1 VKAIDFEQIR
11 ARSRSMSSIGQKW
24 RWKLTRGITSIALHL
39 LVLGLS
45 IVFALPF
52 IWMLST
58 SLKTDPQVYHVPPI
72 WIPDPIRWENYP
84 EGLTYVPFGLYLLNT
99 LKYGIFSTIGAVIS
113 SALCAYGFSKINWR
127 GRDILFYIL
136 LATMMIPFQVQMVPL
151 YLTFNKLGWLNSYLP
166 LIVPSYLGS
175 AYFIFMLRQFF
186 LTIPLEL
193 SDAARIDGAN
203 ELQILFHIILPLA
216 KPALTVI
223 GLFQFIDAWNDYLG
237 PLIYLRDTEKYSIA
251 LGLEQMR
258 AHSMSINI
266 PLLWPHLMAASAV
279 MILPIILLY
288 FFAQRTFVEGI
299 TITGVKG

>member
-1 VKAIDFEQIR
+1 MKAIDFEQIR

>member
-1 VKAIDFEQIR
+1 VKVTDFEQIR
-11 ARSRSMSSIGQKW
+11 ANSRSMSAIGQKW
-24 RWKLTRGITSIALHL
+24 RWKLTRGVTSIVLHM

-84 EGLTYVPFGLYLLNT
+84 EGLTYVPFGLYFLNT

-127 GRDILFYIL
+127 GRDIFFYIL
-136 LATMMIPFQVQMVPL
+136 LGTMMIPFQVQMVPL

-166 LIVPSYLGS
+166 LIIPSYMGS

-186 LTIPLEL
+186 LTIPMEL

-203 ELQILFHIILPLA
+203 EIKILFHIILPLA

-237 PLIYLRDTEKYSIA
+237 PLIYLRDAEKYSIA

-266 PLLWPHLMAASAV
+266 PLLWPHLMAASTV
-279 MILPIILLY
+279 MILPIVLLY

>member
-1 VKAIDFEQIR
+1 
-11 ARSRSMSSIGQKW
+11 
-24 RWKLTRGITSIALHL
+24 
-39 LVLGLS
+39 
-45 IVFALPF
+45 
-52 IWMLST
+52 
-58 SLKTDPQVYHVPPI
+58 
-72 WIPDPIRWENYP
+72 
-84 EGLTYVPFGLYLLNT
+84 
-99 LKYGIFSTIGAVIS
+99 
-113 SALCAYGFSKINWR
+113 LCAYGFSKINWR